1 MKPSFVLASLLVALI
16 LVCGCTGTTTD
27 PAQLTEPG
35 AVVTSTAQVQD
46 YTFTQTITSAN
57 ENGTTVITKN
67 KLTKTATIDLT
78 MVVDSPESEG
88 TLINKTWYYEL
99 MTGLTAGLMQMALFN
114 ETALEEWNAQVEEWN
129 AQEWTVEDD
138 SPPDQAETTPSEN
151 LLGDYM
157 VQKMTIRMV
166 ERGSGTIISDTVI
179 TGPDKADVVITY
191 H

>member
-1 MKPSFVLASLLVALI
+1 MKPSFVLASLLVSLI

-27 PAQLTEPG
+27 PAQITEPG

-151 LLGDYM
+151 LLDGYT
-157 VQKMTIRMV
+157 VQKMTIRIV

>member
-27 PAQLTEPG
+27 PAQITEPG

-57 ENGTTVITKN
+57 EDGTTVITKN

-151 LLGDYM
+151 LLDGYT
-157 VQKMTIRMV
+157 VQKMTIRIV